1 MTLLDD
7 LKTSL
12 TNSTALMA
20 ALTGGVHIDTLINR
34 QTTPAAFDAN
44 LEIKPCAL
52 VKLGVETQAGPHPR
66 GSRAF
71 VEVYLYQ
78 YMGYATIR
86 TARDLIYTLWHEQ
99 RIGAGVWQMFST
111 DDVNDQVDD
120 ALKCSLILSR
130 YVVVRLR

>member
-1 MTLLDD
+1 MALIDD

-20 ALTGGVHIDTLINR
+20 ALTGGVHIDTRISR
-34 QTTPAAFDAN
+34 QTTPTAFDAN
-44 LEIKPCAL
+44 SEIKPCAL
-52 VKLGVETQAGPHPR
+52 VKLGVETQTGPHHR

-78 YMGYATIR
+78 YTGYATLR
-86 TARDLIYTLWHEQ
+86 TARDLIYGLWHEQ
-99 RIGAGVWQMFST
+99 RIGTKTWQMFST

-120 ALKCSLILSR
+120 ALGCSLIVSR

>member
-1 MTLLDD
+1 MALLDD

-12 TNSTALMA
+12 TGNSTLMA

-34 QTTPAAFDAN
+34 QTTPTAFDTN

-52 VKLGVETQAGPHPR
+52 VKAGIETQAGPHPR
-66 GSRAF
+66 GSRAY

-78 YMGYATIR
+78 YTGYTTIR
-86 TARDLIYTLWHEQ
+86 TARDLIYGLWHTQ

-130 YVVVRLR
+130 YMVVRLR

>member
-12 TNSTALMA
+12 TGNTAVMA
-20 ALTGGVHIDTLINR
+20 ALTGGVHIDTLISR
-34 QTTPAAFDAN
+34 QTTAAAFDTN

-52 VKLGVETQAGPHPR
+52 VKIGVETAVPPHHR

-78 YMGYATIR
+78 FSGYTTIR